1 MVWCTRSSGRRES
14 RSAAT
19 RGILLGM
26 AKKASRSGTS
36 HPVPPMEPAA
46 RRRLL
51 RDGAR
56 ANEMRDRAFRQV
68 VLSIPPGKVSTYGQV
83 AAAAGYPMYHRAVA
97 RLLRT
102 DPPDSLPWQRVLGA
116 GGEVKLR
123 GEAAKEQRA
132 RLRMEGV
139 RFRGDRVDMEVFEH
153 HLRSWEVLE

>member
-1 MVWCTRSSGRRES
+1 MDPS
-14 RSAAT
+14 
-19 RGILLGM
+19 
-26 AKKASRSGTS
+26 
-36 HPVPPMEPAA
+36 A

-56 ANEMRDRAFRQV
+56 ANEARDRAFRQV
-68 VLSIPPGKVSTYGQV
+68 VLSIPPGKVSTYGHI

-102 DPPDSLPWQRVLGA
+102 DPPDSLPWHRVLGA
-116 GGEVKLR
+116 GGQIKLP

-139 RFRGDRVDMEVFEH
+139 RFHGDRVDMEACEH
-153 HLRSWEVLE
+153 VLSSWEVLD